1 MAKETIAQ
9 LQERLDVQKWVDSE
23 AKGTDTC
30 GAYDYCAFCDKNLST
45 PCAKAYNKLQKSQA
59 PAAAKTEKKP
69 AAKKPVAKKK

>member
-30 GAYDYCAFCDKNLST
+30 GEYDYCEFCDKALPT
-45 PCAKAYNKLQKSQA
+45 PCAKAYNKQKKSQA
-59 PAAAKTEKKP
+59 PAAEKKP
-69 AAKKPVAKKK
+69 VAKKPVAKKK